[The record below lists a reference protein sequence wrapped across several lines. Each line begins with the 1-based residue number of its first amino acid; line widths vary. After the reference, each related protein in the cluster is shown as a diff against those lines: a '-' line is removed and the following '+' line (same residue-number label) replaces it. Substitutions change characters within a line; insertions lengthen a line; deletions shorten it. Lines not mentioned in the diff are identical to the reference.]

1 MAKHFGNED
10 AVPNGTCRSCTFCT
24 SGQSVEFTLKPPTVI
39 HPEQIQ
45 AILDACPIRDDPRL
59 LARMAFGVTSPRLT
73 ANKWSTS
80 HALFGSMVD
89 VDFGHLVQAF
99 DAECKKVGYQSL
111 DVTTAT
117 PSSSKKRSQPQ
128 ISSNNGNTT
137 RFNNR
142 GRGDS
147 RYKRGRLN

>member
-1 MAKHFGNED
+1 LLPMTT
-10 AVPNGTCRSCTFCT
+10 VLPTTWPST
-24 SGQSVEFTLKPPTVI
+24 SETRMQFLTPPTVI
-39 HPEQIQ
+39 HPKQIQ

-80 HALFGSMVD
+80 HALFGSMVN
-89 VDFGHLVQAF
+89 VDFGHLVEAF
-99 DAECKKVGYQSL
+99 DTECKKVGYQSL
-111 DVTTAT
+111 EVTTAT

-128 ISSNNGNTT
+128 ISSDNSNTAK
-137 RFNNR
+137 FNNR

-147 RYKRGRLN
+147 RYKRGRRN

>member
-1 MAKHFGNED
+1 
-10 AVPNGTCRSCTFCT
+10 
-24 SGQSVEFTLKPPTVI
+24 
-39 HPEQIQ
+39 
-45 AILDACPIRDDPRL
+45 
-59 LARMAFGVTSPRLT
+59 MAFGVTSPRLT

-80 HALFGSMVD
+80 HALFGSMVN

-111 DVTTAT
+111 EVTAT

-128 ISSNNGNTT
+128 ISSYNSNTA

-147 RYKRGRLN
+147 KYKRGRWN